1 MGKKPEVKKEEEA
14 IKIERIKLL
23 NVPIDIIAL
32 EQLEPLVYE
41 FLESKEPKNIILLSL
56 WDLLRARRNSEYR
69 GYVQRAALIIPISKS
84 IISGAR
90 FLTGK
95 KPERYMP
102 FDFVIN
108 LLNILESRNYSAY
121 LLGGKRRILLK
132 TEKNISQTFP
142 RLRIVGRYVGAFKKH
157 EEADIV
163 EAIRKASPSLLL
175 TGKGVRGGELWI
187 ARNSQKIS
195 NGLRLW
201 CSDLFDVF
209 AEKRQRPSHSAF
221 DHGMEW
227 VGYCFQRP
235 YKFFRVFLYIYYNI
249 LLLVYRIFHL

>member
-1 MGKKPEVKKEEEA
+1 MENPPAERKL
-14 IKIERIKLL
+14 RIKLL
-23 NVPIDIIAL
+23 NVPVDIVHPD
-32 EQLEPLVYE
+32 ELEPLV
-41 FLESKEPKNIILLSL
+41 FDLLAAKEPQNIILLSL

-95 KPERYMP
+95 KPVRYMP

-108 LLNILESRNYSAY
+108 LLTILESRNLSLY
-121 LLGGKRRILLK
+121 LLGGKRKILLK

-142 RLRIVGRYVGAFKKH
+142 RLRIVGRFIGAFKRPD
-157 EEADIV
+157 EADIV
-163 EAIRKASPSLLL
+163 KAIRKAAPSLLL

-187 ARNSQKIS
+187 ARNTQKVG

-209 AEKRQRPSHSAF
+209 SEKKKRPSRGAF
-221 DHGMEW
+221 EAGLEW
-227 VGYCFQRP
+227 IGYCFQKP
-235 YKFFRVFLYIYYNI
+235 YKFFRVFLYLYYVI
-249 LLLVYRIFHL
+249 LLLIYRIFSL